1 MFTGLGISCTILMA
15 VLPGAVYL
23 IHKKLT
29 TYGAQPWKKNAPKK
43 KPE

>member
-15 VLPGAVYL
+15 VLPGTIYF

-29 TYGAQPWKKNAPKK
+29 TYGAQPWKKDAQKK

>member
-15 VLPGAVYL
+15 VLPGVIYF
-23 IHKKLT
+23 IHKKIT
-29 TYGAQPWKKNAPKK
+29 TYGAQPWKEKK

>member
-15 VLPGAVYL
+15 VLPGTIYY
-23 IHKKLT
+23 IHKKIT
-29 TYGAQPWKKNAPKK
+29 MYGAQPWNTDVQKK

>member
-15 VLPGAVYL
+15 VLPGVIYF
-23 IHKKLT
+23 IHKKIT
-29 TYGAQPWKKNAPKK
+29 TYGAQPWKKK

>member
-15 VLPGAVYL
+15 VLPGTIYL
-23 IHKKLT
+23 IHKKIT
-29 TYGAQPWKKNAPKK
+29 TYGAQPWKEEAQKK